1 MKNYENEICGK
12 REFDLLNKIGFVRMG
27 GTDEEMKAA
36 KILMDEIKSIGVEPV
51 YEPFEIEDADLVKG
65 ELEILEPF
73 NKKYKVTAYKL
84 SENTD
89 EDGLTADFYYAEN
102 MTAADIANAKGKIVL
117 VNGFLNLDKF
127 KKLLKAGAKAFITM
141 SGDMLETEENSDL
154 FTRTLRDTLR
164 AYGNMPGANIR
175 TTDAFDI
182 VKNGATKAKLTVINT
197 PVTRT
202 SHNITVTL
210 KGTEHPEEIVSFGG
224 HYDSVEFSTGVY
236 DNGAGSVINM
246 EVLRYFVNNPPK
258 RTVKFMWYGS
268 EEMGLL
274 GSKAWVKA
282 HEDELKKHIFMINV
296 DVAGSVIG
304 YDIARVVA
312 TKEAT
317 AHADAFMK
325 RNGYAVEVSQE
336 IYSSDSIPF
345 ADKGVPAINFIRFGH
360 QIGGA
365 FIHCRNDVIDYL
377 SPESLA
383 RTTKFILD
391 YSEEIINAVVFPVER
406 KVPTE
411 MVEKVDNYLA
421 KKDLAEADAFKASL

>member
-1 MKNYENEICGK
+1 MKICGK
-12 REFDLLNKIGFVRMG
+12 REFELLNKIGFVRMG
-27 GTDEEMKAA
+27 GTAEEMKAA
-36 KILMDEIKSIGVEPV
+36 KILMEEIESMGVKPV

-73 NKKYKVTAYKL
+73 NKKYTVTAYKL
-84 SENTD
+84 SESTS

-102 MTAADIANAKGKIVL
+102 LTAADLANAKGKIVL
-117 VNGFLNLDKF
+117 INGFLNLDKF
-127 KKLLKAGAKAFITM
+127 KSLLEAGAAAFVTM

-182 VKNGATKAKLTVINT
+182 VKNGATKAKLTAINK

-202 SHNITVTL
+202 SHNITVTIE
-210 KGTEHPEEIVSFGG
+210 GTEHPEEIISFGG

-246 EVLRYFVNNPPK
+246 EILRHFVENPPK

-268 EEMGLL
+268 EEMGLF

-282 HEDELKKHIFMINV
+282 HEDELKNHIYMINV

-312 TKEAT
+312 TKDAT

-325 RNGYAVEVSQE
+325 RNGYAVGVTQD

-345 ADKGVPAINFIRFGH
+345 ADKGIPAINFIRFGH

-365 FIHCRNDVIDYL
+365 FIHCRHDVIDYL
-377 SPESLA
+377 SPESLE
-383 RTTKFILD
+383 RTTKFILEYAD
-391 YSEEIINAVVFPVER
+391 EVINSVVFPVER
-406 KVPTE
+406 TVPSE
-411 MVEKVDNYLA
+411 MVEKVDKYLA
-421 KKDLAEADAFKASL
+421 KKELADAEKFKANK

>member
-1 MKNYENEICGK
+1 MKICGK
-12 REFDLLNKIGFVRMG
+12 REFELLNKIGFVRMG
-27 GTDEEMKAA
+27 GTAEEMKAA
-36 KILMDEIKSIGVEPV
+36 KILMEEIESMGVKPV

-73 NKKYKVTAYKL
+73 NKKYTVTAYKL
-84 SENTD
+84 SESTS

-102 MTAADIANAKGKIVL
+102 LTAADLANAKGKIVL
-117 VNGFLNLDKF
+117 INGFLNLDKF
-127 KKLLKAGAKAFITM
+127 KNLLEAGAAAFVTM

-182 VKNGATKAKLTVINT
+182 VKNGATKAKLTAINK

-202 SHNITVTL
+202 SHNITVTIE
-210 KGTEHPEEIVSFGG
+210 GTEHPEEIISFGG

-246 EVLRYFVNNPPK
+246 EILRHFVENPPK

-268 EEMGLL
+268 EEMGLF

-282 HEDELKKHIFMINV
+282 HEDELKNHIYMINV

-312 TKEAT
+312 TKDAT

-325 RNGYAVEVSQE
+325 RNGYAVGVTQD

-345 ADKGVPAINFIRFGH
+345 ADKGIPAINFIRFGH

-365 FIHCRNDVIDYL
+365 FIHCRHDVIDYL
-377 SPESLA
+377 SPKSLE
-383 RTTKFILD
+383 RTTKFILEYAD
-391 YSEEIINAVVFPVER
+391 EVINSVVFPVER
-406 KVPTE
+406 TVPSE
-411 MVEKVDNYLA
+411 MVEKVDKYLA
-421 KKDLAEADAFKASL
+421 KKELADAEKFKANK